1 MPDFIQANTNG
12 RLHSAHE
19 ASLAP
24 LNRGYL
30 YGDAIY
36 EVWRTYHG
44 VVFAWEEHGQRLA
57 RSAEALFIALPLT
70 PVQVLDEIKRTVAA
84 FHQRV
89 GRRDMDVYVR
99 LQITRGGG
107 PIGLDIAL
115 ADRPE
120 FVLLVQRNPSWP
132 EAKARDGLH
141 LSLAT
146 EVHRNPADSL
156 NPAWKTGNYLNN
168 IMGLR
173 EARARG
179 ADEAVM
185 TNHAGDVTEA
195 AVSNIGFV
203 QGGEVVTPPLSAGIL
218 GGVTRHLVLAEIARR
233 AGLRARETSVRPAEF
248 GRFEECFLMSTT
260 KDISP
265 VARID
270 GTVFR
275 VAPDSVTARLKA
287 AFADYA
293 RAYATAHPE
302 LRV

>member
-1 MPDFIQANTNG
+1 MPDFIQDNTNG
-12 RLHSAHE
+12 RLQSARE

-44 VVFAWEEHGQRLA
+44 VVFAWEEHWQRLE
-57 RSAEALFIALPLT
+57 RSAAALYMALSLT
-70 PVQVLDEIKRTVAA
+70 PAQLVDEIKRTVAA
-84 FHQRV
+84 FHRQI

-99 LQITRGGG
+99 LQITRGSG

-120 FVLLVQRNPSWP
+120 YVLLVQRNPSWP
-132 EAKARDGLH
+132 EAKTRDGLY

-168 IMGLR
+168 ILGLR

-185 TNHAGDVTEA
+185 TNHAGEITEA

-218 GGVTRHLVLAEIARR
+218 GGVTRHLVLAEIAGRV
-233 AGLRARETSVRPAEF
+233 GLKARETTVRPADF
-248 GRFEECFLMSTT
+248 GRLEECFLMSTT
-260 KDISP
+260 RDISP

-270 GTVFR
+270 GTPFR
-275 VAPDSVTARLKA
+275 VASDSITARLKA
-287 AFADYA
+287 AFADFA

-302 LRV
+302 LKI